1 MTICDNIM
9 AVPESYWHE
18 DEHHP
23 GALEGWVG
31 KVKLDLRAIR
41 ETAGLTTTQQAEAM
55 GLSSYA
61 TVGQIERR
69 KDWLVS
75 QVARYVAAA
84 GGSATLV
91 VNVNGKQLEF
101 TL

>member
-1 MTICDNIM
+1 MTYSDTLHT
-9 AVPESYWHE
+9 VPDTYWHE
-18 DEHHP
+18 DERP
-23 GALEGWVG
+23 GELEEWVG

-84 GGSATLV
+84 GGTAALV
-91 VNVNGKQLEF
+91 VNVNGQQLEF